1 MTARSA
7 RFTFHYGRIQ
17 SAAVESA
24 LGKEVIGTI
33 ETTEEPLRRRTT
45 TLDVFKLLIL
55 VI

>member
-1 MTARSA
+1 MENINFKAVETAQ
-7 RFTFHYGRIQ
+7 T
-17 SAAVESA
+17 AAVESA